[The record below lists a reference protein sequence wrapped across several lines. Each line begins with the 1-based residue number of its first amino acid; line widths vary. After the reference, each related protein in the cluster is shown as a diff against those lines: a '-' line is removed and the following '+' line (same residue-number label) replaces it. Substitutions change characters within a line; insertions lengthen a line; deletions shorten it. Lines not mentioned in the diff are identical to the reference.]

1 MELNSLRPTIHC
13 FFSTTINSNK
23 WIAEDQL
30 SGDMESECIIF
41 IVVYNI
47 LSLPEATE
55 GIARQEAQLKE
66 LKDRVEER
74 EEDDMAKIMAGLDEC
89 E

>member
-1 MELNSLRPTIHC
+1 M
-13 FFSTTINSNK
+13 
-23 WIAEDQL
+23 
-30 SGDMESECIIF
+30 
-41 IVVYNI
+41 YNFYCCLQYSI
-47 LSLPEATE
+47 TSRSYE

-66 LKDRVEER
+66 LKDKVEER